1 MHVDARAEVGEI
13 GRIIEVGGGANDQ
26 LVRGG
31 HWIVVRRARVCF
43 GVARGGH
50 DDHLRFKKSVVC
62 LGDLLQLT
70 AGFWLA
76 WVLLLAAL
84 RRRVS
89 LQGDPPK
96 KWCLASSNMLRA
108 FALSSAASS
117 PKKPPESER
126 CTTCTRVVDGL
137 RRLTYTHG
145 GGTVP
150 SQGMCTQG
158 FRDCFSGFVKHRGSS
173 RLWNP

>member
-70 AGFWLA
+70 AGFRVA

-84 RRRVS
+84 RRKN
-89 LQGDPPK
+89 LF
-96 KWCLASSNMLRA
+96 RA
-108 FALSSAASS
+108 TL
-117 PKKPPESER
+117 P
-126 CTTCTRVVDGL
+126 
-137 RRLTYTHG
+137 RRG
-145 GGTVP
+145 V
-150 SQGMCTQG
+150 
-158 FRDCFSGFVKHRGSS
+158 
-173 RLWNP
+173 